1 MLNIS
6 SQNKITLKTEG
17 LSSIQRV
24 EKNQST
30 TKLKS
35 WMMFICMG
43 LLLILLLPWTQ
54 NIRSNGKVVTLRP
67 EQRPQMIQSIIAGRI
82 EKWYVKD
89 GDPVKKGD
97 TILFLSEVKENYL
110 DPNLIG
116 RTEKQ
121 LKNKE
126 LSVVSY
132 GGKIAAMDER
142 IDALI
147 EANKLKL
154 QQAKIKLQQAQLTLK
169 VDSMEF
175 HTAKINTRI
184 AEQQY
189 ERFEKLYK
197 ADVKSLTELEVRKL
211 NFQRAQ
217 ASQISAQQ
225 KYMQS
230 ANNIIDARVEY
241 QSIEAKY
248 RDEIA
253 KAESEKFTALSSLYD
268 TEVDVIKLQNQA
280 ANYSIRN
287 GMYYVLA
294 PQDGYVTKV
303 LSSGIGE
310 TIKQGESIATIMPE
324 IYDLAVEMFVRPIDL
339 PLLKKGQKVRVQ
351 FDGWPAIV
359 FSGWPKTC
367 FGTFGGEIFAIDNF
381 AGEDG
386 SFRVLVAPDKGQ
398 KTWPKALR
406 VGGGARSMILLNEV
420 LVGYELWR
428 KINGFPPEYYKQK
441 KEIKTEK
448 QEK

>member
-1 MLNIS
+1 
-6 SQNKITLKTEG
+6 
-17 LSSIQRV
+17 
-24 EKNQST
+24 
-30 TKLKS
+30 
-35 WMMFICMG
+35 
-43 LLLILLLPWTQ
+43 
-54 NIRSNGKVVTLRP
+54 
-67 EQRPQMIQSIIAGRI
+67 
-82 EKWYVKD
+82 
-89 GDPVKKGD
+89 
-97 TILFLSEVKENYL
+97 
-110 DPNLIG
+110 
-116 RTEKQ
+116 
-121 LKNKE
+121 
-126 LSVVSY
+126 
-132 GGKIAAMDER
+132 
-142 IDALI
+142 
-147 EANKLKL
+147 
-154 QQAKIKLQQAQLTLK
+154 
-169 VDSMEF
+169 
-175 HTAKINTRI
+175 
-184 AEQQY
+184 
-189 ERFEKLYK
+189 
-197 ADVKSLTELEVRKL
+197 
-211 NFQRAQ
+211 
-217 ASQISAQQ
+217 
-225 KYMQS
+225 
-230 ANNIIDARVEY
+230 VEY

-287 GMYYVLA
+287 GMYNVLA
-294 PQDGYVTKV
+294 PQYGYVTKV

-359 FSGWPKTC
+359 FSGWPKTS

-386 SFRVLVAPDKGQ
+386 SFRVLVAPDMGQ

-441 KEIKTEK
+441 KEMKTEK